1 VIQVSREHNQPG
13 GSVKKIAIVIMLS
26 AVAGFLLSGCLGVEK
41 KEYRFTLNPDGS
53 GSGVIRYINLVSID
67 DNSGSDSSKNVSF
80 KDFATLV
87 SDYIEGTKFEED
99 NPRYKVTGKKLFEE
113 NGVLVGEVTFT
124 FTSLD
129 SAGFFRRAGCEC
141 CPVLYFNRSE
151 TGDETVTET
160 NGRLVEGVA
169 SSPFIEWEGKT
180 REFTFKTT
188 AMSDLSG
195 THSMVE
201 YYRTWKAKK

>member
-1 VIQVSREHNQPG
+1 M
-13 GSVKKIAIVIMLS
+13 KKFIVVIMLAA
-26 AVAGFLLSGCLGVEK
+26 AVVLLSGCLGVEK

-99 NPRYKVTGKKLFEE
+99 NPHFKVTGKRLMEE
-113 NGVLVGEVTFT
+113 NGVLVGEVAFT
-124 FTSLD
+124 FASLD
-129 SAGFFRRAGCEC
+129 SAGFFRRAGCDC
-141 CPVLYFNRSE
+141 CPVLHFNRSDM
-151 TGDETVTET
+151 GDETVTET

-169 SSPFIEWEGKT
+169 SSPFIEWEGSA
-180 REFTFKTT
+180 REYTFKTT

-195 THSMVE
+195 THPMLE
-201 YYRTWKAKK
+201 YYRTWKEKK